1 MGSLVKQ
8 ATANRVLEKVGPLY
22 FFDHLHTHK
31 IRPCWQGNNAPKT
44 HFLNNNKAIN
54 LRTIKMEMWI
64 KTLFIT
70 QLITQKS
77 NKNQK
82 WNIYYSI
89 CDWTPFKHY
98 VTVLIQVF
106 NVFLTKLKGDGILSS
121 SEEHVLKKEGI
132 HGHTISMPQQIWN

>member
-1 MGSLVKQ
+1 MLG
-8 ATANRVLEKVGPLY
+8 KVGTWLLC
-22 FFDHLHTHK
+22 FFNHCKNTIKKEEFVDRQQCTK
-31 IRPCWQGNNAPKT
+31 NNDI
-44 HFLNNNKAIN
+44 NNNKPIN
-54 LRTIKMEMWI
+54 LITIKMEMWLE
-64 KTLFIT
+64 TRFIT

>member
-1 MGSLVKQ
+1 MIALEFKRKGGS
-8 ATANRVLEKVGPLY
+8 R
-22 FFDHLHTHK
+22 
-31 IRPCWQGNNAPKT
+31 
-44 HFLNNNKAIN
+44 
-54 LRTIKMEMWI
+54 
-64 KTLFIT
+64 LFIT